1 MCVHMENPKEKV
13 HFLDSEFYKVCTKH
27 FFLICFVMILLD
39 LIFVLLQ
46 FAFGLKGLL
55 IACLIPCLNLF
66 FFFVFKNE
74 LDAKQINKAFWI
86 YAMFIYFLLAI
97 IVNATFNEYIP
108 IPVLNKILI
117 AFFDGMGFI
126 GWLILLTQEEF
137 RLSLSKP
144 LAIDTVAKM
153 REDKNKIEIDE
164 EDAIIG
170 HKIDVETGDVTDEPV
185 ILPAKDRFLHML
197 ILGPTGCGKTS
208 QTIIPMIWRD
218 MQIKNKTVGI
228 TVLEPKGDLAEKV
241 YAMARYHNEELAK
254 AKANGSYSKEKHG
267 EHKVVLYFNP
277 ILDGCPYF
285 NPLEGDEDDVIE
297 NMATTFNM
305 LNADSPQYFK
315 DMTDGLVRKAVK
327 LVKRLHGDNA
337 TLLDLNTIVW
347 NVGDAGR
354 KNYVMQLKRKST
366 MPDGSPIPPDIQK
379 ENDELIDWFLNDY
392 YAGIGGAKGAP
403 KTYENTSGVRTQI
416 TKLVSNKY
424 LKRALN
430 PPREGDAG
438 YNDYLLFQQKCAA
451 EGIPHKINFDDAFEK
466 GYIITMSTAQGTL
479 RDLGRFLG
487 YFIILQLQASVFR
500 RPGNENTRIHNMLYI
515 DEFQVYSNSGFAD
528 MLTMGRSYRVASH
541 LATQARAQIGMGQGR
556 AGQDFVALVSTNARN
571 KIIYPGVSFDDARY
585 YSDEFGADMVVK
597 KQKSMRQKAFFSLMN
612 DKQVTYQDKEEEEVR
627 FTPTDII
634 DRPFGQITYRLVQK
648 NSVSA
653 PGVSKIEYIPKEIN
667 DLLDIMIEEDNAK
680 RLRIGSARQDYEAAK
695 NADANQ
701 FTSTQNDTMK
711 VDMYKQTDLSTSP
724 PASAPIITPP
734 IVENVRDPFADLPD
748 QEFSLFEGDIP
759 KNTEGLDVFNG
770 GNLELKNELDKLK
783 IAVPHPVI
791 DDSLDFLD
799 DDNDD
804 TFRTDNRPI
813 NPMLD
818 KEENVTFYNNGAR
831 IPDKPQPEAPVSPIR
846 RKSVENVENKR
857 AVREMKPQ
865 IDTSLPFDDDM

>member
-1 MCVHMENPKEKV
+1 MEDKKEKV
-13 HFLDSEFYKVCTKH
+13 HFLDSNFYKTCTNH
-27 FFLICFVMILLD
+27 FFLICFVLLFVNF
-39 LIFVLLQ
+39 IFMLLQ
-46 FAFGLKGLL
+46 FAFCLKGIVL
-55 IACLIPCLNLF
+55 ACIIPTLDLMF
-66 FFFVFKNE
+66 FFIFKNE
-74 LDAKQINKAFWI
+74 LDSKQLNKAFWF
-86 YAMFIYFLLAI
+86 YAMFFYFTVMLI
-97 IVNATFNEYIP
+97 INGVINSYIP
-108 IPVLNKILI
+108 IPTLCRICIGFLDI
-117 AFFDGMGFI
+117 FCFF
-126 GWLILLTQEEF
+126 GWLLMLTQEEF
-137 RLSLSKP
+137 RLSLAKP
-144 LAIDTVAKM
+144 LEIDTIAKL
-153 REDKNKIEIDE
+153 REDKEKVVIDE

-170 HKIDVETGDVTDEPV
+170 HKIDLETNTVTDEPV
-185 ILPAKDRFLHML
+185 VLPAKDRFLHML

-241 YAMARYHNEELAK
+241 YAMARYHNEEIDK
-254 AKANGSYSKEKHG
+254 AKADGTYSREKHG

-305 LNADSPQYFK
+305 LNMDSPQYFK
-315 DMTDGLVRKAVK
+315 DMTDGLVRKSVK
-327 LVKRLHGDNA
+327 LLKRLHGDDA

-424 LKRALN
+424 LKKALN
-430 PPREGDAG
+430 PPREGDPG
-438 YNDYLLFQQKCAA
+438 YPEYLAFQQKCAA
-451 EGIPHKINFDDAFEK
+451 EGIPYKINFDDAFEK

-556 AGQDFVALVSTNARN
+556 AGQDFVKLVSTNARN
-571 KIIYPGVSFDDARY
+571 KIIYPGVSFDDAKY
-585 YSDEFGADMVVK
+585 YSDEFGSDIIVK
-597 KQKSMRQKAFFSLMN
+597 KQKSMRQKAFFSLIA
-612 DKQVTYQDKEEEEVR
+612 DKQVTYQDREEDEVR
-627 FTPTDII
+627 FTPTNII
-634 DRPFGQITYRLVQK
+634 DRPFGQITYRLVQN
-648 NSVSA
+648 NSIA
-653 PGVSKIEYIPKEIN
+653 PPGVSKIEYIPKEIN
-667 DLLDIMIEEDNAK
+667 DMLDVMIAEDNAK
-680 RLRIGSARQDYEAAK
+680 RLRFGNKQDYEAAK

-701 FTSTQNDTMK
+701 FTSTNNDMMK
-711 VDMYKQTDLSTSP
+711 VDMYKEQTSP
-724 PASAPIITPP
+724 SIAPPVVKPVASTTVEP
-734 IVENVRDPFADLPD
+734 IVENVRDPFADLPN
-748 QEFSLFEGDIP
+748 QEFSFAGGDIP
-759 KNTEGLDVFNG
+759 QSTEGLDIFNG
-770 GNLELKNELDKLK
+770 GDLGLKSELDKLK
-783 IAVPHPVI
+783 IAIPHSVMDETP
-791 DDSLDFLD
+791 DFLD
-799 DDNDD
+799 EDDD
-804 TFRTDNRPI
+804 FRTDNRPI
-813 NPMLD
+813 NPVVG
-818 KEENVTFYNNGAR
+818 KEENVSFYENGAR
-831 IPDKPQPEAPVSPIR
+831 IPDKPLPEAPVSPVR
-846 RKSVENVENKR
+846 RKSVENTENKK
-857 AVREMKPQ
+857 VIRETKPT
-865 IDTSLPFDDDM
+865 IDNSLPFDDDM